1 MYNFPIL
8 INFKYSIQHG
18 CMKNKYLI
26 SLMRFSIMCFLFW
39 GLMPAAK
46 AQKDT
51 TKKQQVQQVE
61 IVTFKPGTSEANQHM
76 VDNSFRM
83 AINQLP
89 IVHTFLSV
97 VGNDNENS
105 NQPKHVYI
113 TTFNSKGDL
122 NTYNASP
129 AHQAAKKSNSAY
141 IDNVVTVD
149 YPLGK

>member
-1 MYNFPIL
+1 
-8 INFKYSIQHG
+8 
-18 CMKNKYLI
+18 MKNKYLTNTI
-26 SLMRFSIMCFLFW
+26 RAGLIFCGLF
-39 GLMPAAK
+39 GLMPGLAK

-51 TKKQQVQQVE
+51 TKKQTVQQVE

-76 VDNSFRM
+76 VDNSFRK
-83 AINQLP
+83 AANQLP
-89 IVHTFLSV
+89 IVHTFLSL

-122 NTYNASP
+122 YTYNASP
-129 AHQAAKKSNSAY
+129 AHQAAKKSNAAF

-149 YPLGK
+149 YPVTNK